1 MYLIGVMTLIKT
13 ILTYGIEYVVWR
25 LLKLAPASTSQV
37 PWQFSASYRTTC
49 CEDYKCQQH
58 FTYVIFVATYKL
70 VVKIEYRTKD
80 RRTFNEGNPVT
91 VAHIRL
97 TYQVVVPQ
105 FSAKASVLNIAIS
118 NIISPHLAVS
128 NTLVWRLN
136 VRIEH
141 V

>member
-91 VAHIRL
+91 VAHVSLMWRFLI
-97 TYQVVVPQ
+97 VQ
-105 FSAKASVLNIAIS
+105 FSIYNSHYGIEYVVWRLAIS
-118 NIISPHLAVS
+118 NISSSHLAVS
-128 NTLVWRLN
+128 KS
-136 VRIEH
+136 IEH
-141 V
+141 C